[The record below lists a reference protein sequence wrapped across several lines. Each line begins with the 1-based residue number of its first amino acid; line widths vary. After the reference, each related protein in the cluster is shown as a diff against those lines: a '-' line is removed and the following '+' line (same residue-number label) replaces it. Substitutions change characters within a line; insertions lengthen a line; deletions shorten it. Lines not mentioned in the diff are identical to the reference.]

1 MVPIS
6 RLTYM
11 AYLVHPFIIWYST
24 GSLRERFT
32 ASHFS
37 YFHDFLGHYLLTYII
52 SFFVGICFES
62 PFMALQKLIMSPKSR
77 TKIGQEEKVPRPR
90 STSSS
95 SAVSSSVDEL
105 SSSEEKSI
113 GEKSIGEKSIG
124 EEPVTLKT
132 YHMVKKSLERRSNS
146 FLYQVRIDPEINPE
160 INPRIIQENNPKINP
175 CKHTTSVLVG

>member
-77 TKIGQEEKVPRPR
+77 TKIGQEGKVPRPR

-113 GEKSIGEKSIG
+113 GEKSIGE
-124 EEPVTLKT
+124 EPVTLKA

-146 FLYQVRIDPEINPE
+146 FLYQVKIDPEISPE
-160 INPRIIQENNPKINP
+160 INPRIIQEKIQENNPKINP